1 MKNNKI
7 VLSIVVSSLLFSQSY
22 ALPSGGKFTHGTSGT
37 INVNGNT
44 MNITGNKVNSVIQWG
59 GGFNIAKGETVNF
72 RQGKTNQNYLNIA
85 YGTKSSTID
94 GLLNATGNNV
104 YLINP
109 NGVVI
114 GKSGT
119 INANKFG
126 VSTSSIDSKAMQEF
140 ADRSTFESPVFSP
153 KFTANKGNVINMGNI
168 KANDVLIIGNEVG
181 NVGADGVGNFNLQDN
196 GKVQFVGDKVKVNVR
211 SIKNA
216 NSIIVSAQTAATL
229 RQSTTDVYKN
239 NTNNLDSRVQAQNYN
254 GLTNYLQT
262 IQMTKKT
269 TIANVEDWAYF
280 AKGINEGK
288 TGMKSVDTF
297 DLISDIDFGANCNS
311 EGVCTGQNYAN
322 FNVAGNSELQGVN
335 MIVRKD
341 DSHVFYA
348 NFNGNGHTLSNI
360 NIDTTVRNDINNTG
374 LFGYIGDDNSNNSVI
389 KDLTVDYKGGGIKSN
404 SYNAGG
410 FTGNTYGTFTNI
422 SLNNI
427 GNIDGGDYI
436 GGFAGEVG
444 DDDKFININLNN
456 IGNMSGNSKLG
467 TYVGGFIGYLRNISG
482 YTTFS
487 NIYIFLNKNTEIISD
502 GSDGSVGLF
511 VALNANKLNKPDNI
525 HIYKY
530 NTDFTDSNKY
540 VDNGF
545 WNLVS
550 GFDDAG
556 QDGKI
561 NIHSYIEQA
570 SANENFKNVVLD
582 KLKDM
587 KKIKMEIL
595 SFIKP
600 LYKSKSFD
608 T

>member
-1 MKNNKI
+1 
-7 VLSIVVSSLLFSQSY
+7 
-22 ALPSGGKFTHGTSGT
+22 
-37 INVNGNT
+37 
-44 MNITGNKVNSVIQWG
+44 
-59 GGFNIAKGETVNF
+59 
-72 RQGKTNQNYLNIA
+72 
-85 YGTKSSTID
+85 
-94 GLLNATGNNV
+94 
-104 YLINP
+104 
-109 NGVVI
+109 
-114 GKSGT
+114 
-119 INANKFG
+119 
-126 VSTSSIDSKAMQEF
+126 
-140 ADRSTFESPVFSP
+140 
-153 KFTANKGNVINMGNI
+153 
-168 KANDVLIIGNEVG
+168 
-181 NVGADGVGNFNLQDN
+181 
-196 GKVQFVGDKVKVNVR
+196 
-211 SIKNA
+211 
-216 NSIIVSAQTAATL
+216 
-229 RQSTTDVYKN
+229 
-239 NTNNLDSRVQAQNYN
+239 
-254 GLTNYLQT
+254 
-262 IQMTKKT
+262 MTKKT

-335 MIVRKD
+335 MIVGKD

-360 NIDTTVRNDINNTG
+360 NIDTTVRNDINNAG

-404 SYNAGG
+404 GYNAGG

-427 GNIDGGDYI
+427 RNIDGGDYI
-436 GGFAGEVG
+436 SGFAGEVG
-444 DDDKFININLNN
+444 DDDKFINISLNN

-582 KLKDM
+582 KLKDI

-595 SFIKP
+595 SLLQI
-600 LYKSKSFD
+600 LQ
-608 T
+608 